1 MRALCKRNLKI
12 YFSNSVTVFFS
23 LLGALI
29 VFGLYLLFLRKNMV
43 TQFDRLTDGPI
54 IADFWVLGGI
64 LATTSVTTSFTALS
78 QFIKDKAENKFMDFI
93 ITDKKASHLLSGYF
107 LSGLIIS
114 FCMQVAVLIFCLV
127 YFQFQKNS
135 QFTFMMGLR
144 ALGIILLSSLNVLNV
159 TALNLIICTFIKT
172 ESTLRT
178 INSILGAIS
187 GFMCTAY
194 LPIGSFSGF
203 TEIIIKILPISYASS
218 SFRRIFISPII
229 TDMPH
234 EQSVTL
240 KEYLGIG
247 YTWNDHI
254 TTATIDIII
263 LVITTIF
270 CLLVLSICV
279 KKIAQVSLS

>member
-1 MRALCKRNLKI
+1 MIALCKRNLKI

-23 LLGALI
+23 LLCCLI

-43 TQFDRLTDGPI
+43 TQFDNLTDGPI

-64 LATTSVTTSFTALS
+64 LATTSLTTSFTALS

-93 ITDKKASHLLSGYF
+93 ITGKKASHLLSGYF

-114 FCMQVAVLIFCLV
+114 FCMQVAVLILCLV
-127 YFQFQKNS
+127 YFYFQENS
-135 QFTFMMGLR
+135 QFTFTFMMGLK
-144 ALGIILLSSLNVLNV
+144 ALGIILLSSLNA
-159 TALNLIICTFIKT
+159 TAINLIVCTLIKT

-178 INSILGAIS
+178 ISNILGAIS

-203 TEIIIKILPISYASS
+203 TETIIKMLPISYASS

-234 EQSVTL
+234 EQLLTL

-247 YTWNDHI
+247 YIWNDHI
-254 TTATIDIII
+254 TTATMDIII

-270 CLLVLSICV
+270 CLLVLSLCG

>member
-1 MRALCKRNLKI
+1 MNALCKRNLKI
-12 YFSNSVTVFFS
+12 YFSNSIAVFFS

-54 IADFWVLGGI
+54 ISDFWVLGGL
-64 LATTSVTTSFTALS
+64 LATTSITTSFAAVS
-78 QFIKDKAENKFMDFI
+78 QFVKDKVENKFMDFI
-93 ITDKKASHLLSGYF
+93 ITGKKASHLLSGYF
-107 LSGLIIS
+107 LSGVIIS
-114 FCMQVAVLIFCLV
+114 FCMQVVVLILCLV
-127 YFQFQKNS
+127 YFQFQENN
-135 QFTFMMGLR
+135 QFTFIMGLK
-144 ALGIILLSSLNVLNV
+144 AVGIILLSSLNA
-159 TALNLIICTFIKT
+159 TAINLIVCTFIKT
-172 ESTLRT
+172 ESTLLT
-178 INSILGAIS
+178 INNILGAIS

-234 EQSVTL
+234 EQLLTL

-247 YTWNDHI
+247 YTWNNHI
-254 TTATIDIII
+254 STSDTDIIV
-263 LVITTIF
+263 LITSSVF
-270 CLLVLSICV
+270 CLLILYLCG
-279 KKIAQVSLS
+279 KKIAQLSLS

>member
-64 LATTSVTTSFTALS
+64 LATTSLTTSFTALS

-93 ITDKKASHLLSGYF
+93 ITGKKASHLLSGYF

-114 FCMQVAVLIFCLV
+114 FCMQVAVLILCLV
-127 YFQFQKNS
+127 YFYFQENS
-135 QFTFMMGLR
+135 QFTFTFMMGLK
-144 ALGIILLSSLNVLNV
+144 ALGIILLSSLNA
-159 TALNLIICTFIKT
+159 TAINLIVCTLIKT

-178 INSILGAIS
+178 ISNILGAIS

-203 TEIIIKILPISYASS
+203 TETIIKMLPISYASS

-234 EQSVTL
+234 EQLLTL

-247 YTWNDHI
+247 YIWNDHI
-254 TTATIDIII
+254 TTATMDIII

-270 CLLVLSICV
+270 CLLVLSLCG

>member
-1 MRALCKRNLKI
+1 MNALCKRNLKI
-12 YFSNSVTVFFS
+12 YFSNSIAVFFS

-54 IADFWVLGGI
+54 ISDFWVLGGL
-64 LATTSVTTSFTALS
+64 LATTSITTSFAAVS
-78 QFIKDKAENKFMDFI
+78 QFVKDKAENKFMDFI
-93 ITDKKASHLLSGYF
+93 ITGKKASHLLSGYF
-107 LSGLIIS
+107 LSGVIIS
-114 FCMQVAVLIFCLV
+114 FCMQVVVLILCLV
-127 YFQFQKNS
+127 YFQFQENN
-135 QFTFMMGLR
+135 QFTFMMGLK
-144 ALGIILLSSLNVLNV
+144 AVGIILLSSLNA
-159 TALNLIICTFIKT
+159 TAINLIICTFIKT
-172 ESTLRT
+172 ESTLLT
-178 INSILGAIS
+178 INNILGAIS

-234 EQSVTL
+234 EQLLTL

-247 YTWNDHI
+247 YTWNNHI
-254 TTATIDIII
+254 STSDTDIIV
-263 LVITTIF
+263 LITSSVF
-270 CLLVLSICV
+270 CLLILYLCG
-279 KKIAQVSLS
+279 KKIAQLSLS

>member
-1 MRALCKRNLKI
+1 MNALCKRNLKI
-12 YFSNSVTVFFS
+12 YFSNSIAVFFS

-54 IADFWVLGGI
+54 ISDFWVLGGL
-64 LATTSVTTSFTALS
+64 LATTSITTSFAAVS
-78 QFIKDKAENKFMDFI
+78 QFVKDKAENKFMDFI
-93 ITDKKASHLLSGYF
+93 ITGKKASHLLSGYF
-107 LSGLIIS
+107 LSGVIIS
-114 FCMQVAVLIFCLV
+114 FCMQVVVLILCLV
-127 YFQFQKNS
+127 YFQFQENN
-135 QFTFMMGLR
+135 QFTFIMGLK
-144 ALGIILLSSLNVLNV
+144 AVGIILLSSLNA
-159 TALNLIICTFIKT
+159 TAINLIVCTFIKT
-172 ESTLRT
+172 ESTLLT
-178 INSILGAIS
+178 INNILGAIS

-234 EQSVTL
+234 EQLLTL

-247 YTWNDHI
+247 YTWNNHI
-254 TTATIDIII
+254 STSDTDIIV
-263 LVITTIF
+263 LITSSVF
-270 CLLVLSICV
+270 CLLILYLCG
-279 KKIAQVSLS
+279 KK